1 VALLRSA
8 RVALPFPPR
17 PVVNAMKSLQGSF
30 LVASP
35 HLPDENFAKTVIFM
49 VEHNRD
55 GALGLVLN
63 RVTDA
68 SLREVWRE
76 LGDRDVASEQLLY
89 EGGPVEGPL
98 MALHG
103 DRDLGGIE
111 VVPRIYFTSEKDTLE
126 ELVGRCSLDYRI
138 FSGYAGWGP
147 GQLEQELKY
156 GGWLTTAARRSLVFS
171 ETHDLWRQV
180 THAIGD
186 AITNDALKIK
196 QQHRPQDPEMN

>member
-1 VALLRSA
+1 M
-8 RVALPFPPR
+8 
-17 PVVNAMKSLQGSF
+17 NTLQGSF

-35 HLPDENFAKTVIFM
+35 HLPDENFTRTVIFM

-63 RVTDA
+63 RVSDTT
-68 SLREVWRE
+68 LREVWRE
-76 LGDRDVASEQLLY
+76 FSDREASSEQFLY

-111 VVPRIYFTSEKDTLE
+111 VVPRIYFTSEKGAIE
-126 ELVGRCSLDYRI
+126 QLVGRCSLDYRI

-147 GQLEQELKY
+147 GQLEKELKF
-156 GGWLTTAARRSLVFS
+156 GGWLTTAARRPLVFS
-171 ETHDLWRQV
+171 EAHDLWRQV
-180 THAIGD
+180 THSIGD
-186 AITNDALKIK
+186 EITQDALRIK
-196 QQHRPQDPEMN
+196 QQHRPRDPEMN

>member
-1 VALLRSA
+1 M
-8 RVALPFPPR
+8 
-17 PVVNAMKSLQGSF
+17 NTLQGSF

-35 HLPDENFAKTVIFM
+35 HLPDENFTRTVIFM

-63 RVTDA
+63 RVSDTT
-68 SLREVWRE
+68 LREVWRE
-76 LGDRDVASEQLLY
+76 FSDREAISEQFLY

-111 VVPRIYFTSEKDTLE
+111 VVPRIYFTSEKDAIE
-126 ELVGRCSLDYRI
+126 QLVGRCSLDYRI

-147 GQLEQELKY
+147 GQLDAEMAESA
-156 GGWLTTAARRSLVFS
+156 WLTIPVDVGLVFD
-171 ETHDLWRQV
+171 TDAGDLWEACLR
-180 THAIGD
+180 TLGID
-186 AITNDALKIK
+186 PLALAPAPGI
-196 QQHRPQDPEMN
+196 H